1 MNPFRSLVAVIAG
14 VGVISVVV
22 QLLEFTLVNAAA
34 PTPISDIAGYFAVR
48 NQPLI
53 LAAKLVY
60 NTLAAILGGYVTAKV
75 ARTAEVRHGMV
86 AAAAQTAAFAWWFT
100 LGEFAS
106 FTPVWMRIVLV
117 LLTGPAMIAGAT
129 IRARAVSLRKVDS

>member
-34 PTPISDIAGYFAVR
+34 PTPISDMAAYFAIL
-48 NQPLI
+48 NQPLM

-60 NTLAAILGGYVTAKV
+60 NTLAAILGGYITARI
-75 ARTAEVRHGMV
+75 AGTSEVRHGMV
-86 AAAAQTAAFAWWFT
+86 AAAAQTAAYAWGFT
-100 LGEFAS
+100 LGKFAS
-106 FTPVWMRIVLV
+106 FTPVWMRLVLV
-117 LLTGPAMIAGAT
+117 LITGPAMIAGAT

>member
-22 QLLEFTLVNAAA
+22 QLLEFTLVNAVA
-34 PTPISDIAGYFAVR
+34 PTPISDMAAYFAIL
-48 NQPLI
+48 NQPLM

-60 NTLAAILGGYVTAKV
+60 NTLAAILGGYITARI
-75 ARTAEVRHGMV
+75 AGTSEVRHGMV
-86 AAAAQTAAFAWWFT
+86 AAAAQTAAYAWGFT

-106 FTPVWMRIVLV
+106 FTPVWMRLVLV
-117 LLTGPAMIAGAT
+117 LITGPAMIAGAT